1 MKSSEYVFYSVF
13 VEEEKSNRYLC
24 YTRGEFIVVRDGIMN
39 CERLFGLIPYEQ
51 ILNSVDLLEA
61 VLKRTVVIVREDPAV
76 DVYKGYFVEKN
87 TKLCLQE
94 IVGSFVYILKA
105 EGDEVKMNEKVAYV
119 ITGKMEVRNV
129 FSRCEGAVLFVVDM
143 VWESPRKVV
152 LVVVPGELREVA
164 VRKSP

>member
-13 VEEEKSNRYLC
+13 VEDEKSNRYLC
-24 YTRGEFIVVRDGIMN
+24 YTRGEFIVVKDGTMN

-94 IVGSFVYILKA
+94 IVGSFV
-105 EGDEVKMNEKVAYV
+105 
-119 ITGKMEVRNV
+119 
-129 FSRCEGAVLFVVDM
+129 
-143 VWESPRKVV
+143 
-152 LVVVPGELREVA
+152 
-164 VRKSP
+164 